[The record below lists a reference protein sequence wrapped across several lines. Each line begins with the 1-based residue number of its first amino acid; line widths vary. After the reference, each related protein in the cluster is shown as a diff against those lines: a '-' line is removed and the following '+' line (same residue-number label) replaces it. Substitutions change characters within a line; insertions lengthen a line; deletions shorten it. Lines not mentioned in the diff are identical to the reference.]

1 MIKAAKAIWEVR
13 KLIKRGNKVIGEK
26 NLEKFL
32 TKRKGLGKSYAHK
45 IAEYTW
51 KKPDSTLRR
60 VNRINKVLD
69 ASPYIATGAAAV
81 GTGVFLSRPKNKN
94 NKNND

>member
-1 MIKAAKAIWEVR
+1 MIKAAKAIFEVG
-13 KLIKRGNKVIGEK
+13 KLIKRGSKIVGDK

-32 TKRKGLGKSYAHK
+32 TKRKGLGKSYSHK
-45 IAEYTW
+45 IAEYAW

-60 VNRINKVLD
+60 VKRINKVLD

>member
-1 MIKAAKAIWEVR
+1 MIKAAKAMWEVG
-13 KLIKRGNKVIGEK
+13 KLIKRGSKIVGDK

-32 TKRKGLGKSYAHK
+32 TKRKGLGKSYSQK
-45 IAEYTW
+45 IAEYAW

>member
-1 MIKAAKAIWEVR
+1 MIKAAKAIWEVS
-13 KLIKRGNKVIGEK
+13 KLMKRGNKIIGEK

-32 TKRKGLGKSYAHK
+32 TKRKGLGKSYADK
-45 IAEYTW
+45 IVEYAW